1 VSRKHGTFHGTVRAF
16 LQTPGTSEVSV
27 ARVLIV
33 DDTDIVRK
41 ALEKAVQR
49 MGHLAVSTADSVEA
63 LALAMRDPPDLAL
76 VDYRMPRMDG
86 AELWEEMR
94 ANLGPR
100 CPKVLF
106 VSATPPDVVAKGVE
120 RVGQPAGFVKK
131 PFHLEDLT
139 RQVAL
144 ALSAA

>member
-1 VSRKHGTFHGTVRAF
+1 
-16 LQTPGTSEVSV
+16 V

-49 MGHLAVSTADSVEA
+49 MGHSAVSTSDATEA
-63 LALAMRDPPDLAL
+63 LALAVRDPPDLAL

-94 ANLGPR
+94 ASLGER

-106 VSATPPDVVAKGVE
+106 VSATPPEVVAKGVE
-120 RVGQPAGFVKK
+120 RVGQPAGYVKK
-131 PFHLEDLT
+131 PFHLDDLT
-139 RQVAL
+139 RLVAD
-144 ALSAA
+144 ALHS

>member
-1 VSRKHGTFHGTVRAF
+1 M
-16 LQTPGTSEVSV
+16 

-49 MGHLAVSTADSVEA
+49 MGHVAVSTSDSHEA
-63 LALAMRDPPDLAL
+63 LALAIRNPPDLAL
-76 VDYRMPRMDG
+76 VDYRMPNMDG

-94 ANLGPR
+94 TSLGDR

-106 VSATPPDVVAKGVE
+106 ISATPPEVVAKGVE

-131 PFHLEDLT
+131 TFHLEDLV
-139 RQVAL
+139 RVVADAL
-144 ALSAA
+144 AL

>member
-1 VSRKHGTFHGTVRAF
+1 M
-16 LQTPGTSEVSV
+16 

-49 MGHLAVSTADSVEA
+49 MGHQAISTSDSVEA
-63 LALAMRDPPDLAL
+63 LEMALHDPPDLAL
-76 VDYRMPRMDG
+76 VDYRMPNMDG
-86 AELWEEMR
+86 AELWEELR
-94 ANLGPR
+94 TGLGER

-106 VSATPPDVVAKGVE
+106 VSATPPEVVRKRVE

-131 PFHLEDLT
+131 PFHLEDLV
-139 RQVAL
+139 RVVADAL
-144 ALSAA
+144 AH

>member
-1 VSRKHGTFHGTVRAF
+1 
-16 LQTPGTSEVSV
+16 V

-41 ALEKAVQR
+41 ALEKALQR
-49 MGHLAVSTADSVEA
+49 MGHSAVSTSDSVEA
-63 LALAMRDPPDLAL
+63 LALAVRDPPDLAL

-94 ANLGPR
+94 ASLGER

-120 RVGQPAGFVKK
+120 RVGKPAGYMKK
-131 PFHLEDLT
+131 PFHLDDLARLVT
-139 RQVAL
+139 DAL
-144 ALSAA
+144 AAR

>member
-1 VSRKHGTFHGTVRAF
+1 M
-16 LQTPGTSEVSV
+16 

-49 MGHLAVSTADSVEA
+49 MGHSAVSTSDSVEA
-63 LALAMRDPPDLAL
+63 LSMAIQDPPDLAL
-76 VDYRMPRMDG
+76 IDYRMPNMDG

-94 ANLGPR
+94 RSLGDH

-106 VSATPPDVVAKGVE
+106 ISATPPDVVRKGVE
-120 RVGQPAGFVKK
+120 RVGEPAGFVKK
-131 PFHLEDLT
+131 PFHLDDL
-139 RQVAL
+139 VKVVSDAL
-144 ALSAA
+144 AL

>member
-1 VSRKHGTFHGTVRAF
+1 M
-16 LQTPGTSEVSV
+16 

-41 ALEKAVQR
+41 ALEKAVRR
-49 MGHLAVSTADSVEA
+49 MGHSAVSASDSIEA
-63 LALAMRDPPDLAL
+63 LALALRDPPDLAL

-94 ANLGPR
+94 ASLGER

-106 VSATPPDVVAKGVE
+106 ISATPPEVVAKGVE
-120 RVGQPAGFVKK
+120 RVGRPAGYVKK
-131 PFHLEDLT
+131 PFHFDDLI
-139 RQVAL
+139 RIVDEAL
-144 ALSAA
+144 AT

>member
-1 VSRKHGTFHGTVRAF
+1 M
-16 LQTPGTSEVSV
+16 

-49 MGHLAVSTADSVEA
+49 MGHQAVSTSDSVEA
-63 LALAMRDPPDLAL
+63 LAIALQDPPDLAL

-86 AELWEEMR
+86 AQLWEEMR
-94 ANLGPR
+94 TGLGAR

-106 VSATPPDVVAKGVE
+106 ISATPPDVVRKGVE
-120 RVGQPAGFVKK
+120 RVGEPAGFVKK
-131 PFHLEDLT
+131 PFHLEDLA
-139 RQVAL
+139 RLVAH
-144 ALSAA
+144 ALGA

>member
-1 VSRKHGTFHGTVRAF
+1 
-16 LQTPGTSEVSV
+16 V

-41 ALEKAVQR
+41 ALEKAVRR
-49 MGHLAVSTADSVEA
+49 MGHVAVSAADAGEA
-63 LALAMRDPPDLAL
+63 LAMAQRDPPDLAL

-94 ANLGPR
+94 STLGAR

-106 VSATPPDVVAKGVE
+106 ISATPPEVMARKVE
-120 RVGQPAGFVKK
+120 QVGRPAGYVRK
-131 PFHLEDLT
+131 PFHLDDLT
-139 RQVAL
+139 RLVSEAL
-144 ALSAA
+144 RP

>member
-1 VSRKHGTFHGTVRAF
+1 M
-16 LQTPGTSEVSV
+16 

-49 MGHLAVSTADSVEA
+49 MGHTTMSSSDSVQ
-63 LALAMRDPPDLAL
+63 ALAMAVESPPDLAL

-94 ANLGPR
+94 ASLGER
-100 CPKVLF
+100 CPKVVF
-106 VSATPPDVVAKGVE
+106 ISATPPDVVKKSVE
-120 RVGQPAGFVKK
+120 RVGEPAGFVKK
-131 PFHLEDLT
+131 PFHLDDLV
-139 RQVAL
+139 RSVAS
-144 ALSAA
+144 ALEH

>member
-1 VSRKHGTFHGTVRAF
+1 M
-16 LQTPGTSEVSV
+16 

-49 MGHLAVSTADSVEA
+49 MGHSAVSTSDSVEA
-63 LALAMRDPPDLAL
+63 LALAVRDPPDLAL

-94 ANLGPR
+94 ASLGDR

-106 VSATPPDVVAKGVE
+106 ISATPPEIVAKGVE
-120 RVGQPAGFVKK
+120 RVGRPAGYVKK
-131 PFHLEDLT
+131 PFHLDDLARLVT
-139 RQVAL
+139 DAL
-144 ALSAA
+144 R